1 MVTRW
6 LWLWGLSSATGSAA
20 ITVTVLLVFSS
31 VNTHCPP
38 DRRFGQPVMLSDP
51 AGEDSQPVPVRN
63 RIGQCCGGSTL
74 GSIVHGPR
82 QHLRDEDVKSR
93 NGSRPQTRPWRE
105 RAQGGSRSRSSG
117 GALVAVMEPPDL
129 RHGDDPATG
138 RGFDHSWVGTV
149 VVERLVRSCGVVVSD
164 LGAVS
169 FGKASR
175 IWRAV
180 RTAVG

>member
-117 GALVAVMEPPDL
+117 GALAAVMEPPDL
-129 RHGDDPATG
+129 RHGDDPTTG
-138 RGFDHSWVGTV
+138 PQTDPEDHQNTPASGMASEPRLYRISGEKCAVSSVGVSRRGF
-149 VVERLVRSCGVVVSD
+149 
-164 LGAVS
+164 
-169 FGKASR
+169 
-175 IWRAV
+175 
-180 RTAVG
+180 